1 MKLKEKKMLPKTKN
15 NNDNISK
22 SSGNNCNVMQ
32 LKINNKNYIGKKS
45 ESTQQSELNKSKQE
59 KKQKKID
66 KN

>member
-1 MKLKEKKMLPKTKN
+1 MKLKEKKMLTKTKN

-32 LKINNKNYIGKKS
+32 LKINNKNYIGKTS